1 MKKLM
6 AILALGAILYS
17 CAEKENPDKLK
28 LEEDNLNWNATGIND
43 KDVIQIPSKPPIGYS
58 ENALIQASFTPISDV
73 SGNYTTETTLLDI
86 SEIQCLKGLNS
97 VTDGALTLN
106 FDKEMDKR
114 QAGGICE
121 WYGTYGTFPDVEGS
135 DPHIL
140 YSVGQRSL
148 AIALSNPVSAFGFE
162 LQPNFG
168 AVKFQVDFF
177 SKGNLIGTITR
188 FASVLR
194 PPLDGG
200 ASLFAAKTDASFDY
214 ILIQSIEPFSSFSLG
229 QFRYTLVEENP
240 FTVDVK
246 PDICEKSVN
255 VNSNGVI
262 PVGILASKDLDVN
275 DIDLSTIRLN
285 GVAPKMS
292 SIADLGGFYEKEE
305 ACDCDPTDF
314 DGIMDL
320 DLKFDTRV
328 IVATLGKVTDGEKVT
343 VALSFDTMDGKSW
356 TGEDCIWVI
365 KKGKK

>member
-1 MKKLM
+1 M
-6 AILALGAILYS
+6 AVLALGAILYS
-17 CAEKENPDKLK
+17 CTERENPDNLM
-28 LEEDNLNWNATGIND
+28 LEEGNSNWTASGSND

-73 SGNYTTETTLLDI
+73 SGNYTTEATLLDI
-86 SEIQCLKGLNS
+86 SEIQCLTELNS

-121 WYGTYGTFPDVEGS
+121 WYGTYGSFPDVEGP

-148 AIALSNPVSAFGFE
+148 AIALSAPVSVFGFE

-177 SKGNLIGTITR
+177 RKGNLIGTITR
-188 FASVLR
+188 FASTSR
-194 PPLDGG
+194 PPLIGKG
-200 ASLFAAKTDASFDY
+200 SLFAAKTDASFDY

-229 QFRYTLVEENP
+229 QFRYTLVEKNP
-240 FTVDVK
+240 FIVDVK
-246 PDICEKSVN
+246 PENCEKSVN
-255 VNSNGVI
+255 VKSNGVI
-262 PVGILASKDLDVN
+262 PVGILASMDLDVN
-275 DIDLSTIRLN
+275 DIDLSTVRLN

-292 SIADLGGFYEKEE
+292 SIADLGGFYEKQE
-305 ACDCDPTDF
+305 ACDCDQKDF

-320 DLKFDTRV
+320 DLNFDARE
-328 IVATLGKVTDGEKVT
+328 ILATLGKVTDRENVT
-343 VALSFDTMDGKSW
+343 VSLSFETMDGKSW
-356 TGEDCIWVI
+356 TGEDCIRVI
-365 KKGKK
+365 KKSKK